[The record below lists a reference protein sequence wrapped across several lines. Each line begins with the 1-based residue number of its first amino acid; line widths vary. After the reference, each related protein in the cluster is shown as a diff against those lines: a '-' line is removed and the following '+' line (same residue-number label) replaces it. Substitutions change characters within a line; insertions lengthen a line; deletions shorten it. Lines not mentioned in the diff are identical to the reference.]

1 MVGDSGGTWSVPEVG
16 QNPNVRLSDIY
27 IYIYIYQ
34 HPPTGHQLRPVRV
47 QQPSTN
53 SLLEGADIYTPG
65 DGSDSFRSRN
75 SLPLLVELAFLL
87 GPLGLGG

>member
-1 MVGDSGGTWSVPEVG
+1 MTPVALG
-16 QNPNVRLSDIY
+16 QFQRWVRTRTFDYPIY